1 MIKLLADNIISPLGD
16 STKTNLEAVLRGES
30 CLRRHTSV
38 HGESLPEPF
47 VGSLFE
53 KLPERE
59 GFTPFEALCIAAAE
73 PAIREAQ
80 TDITAS
86 DCVFILSTT
95 KGNIWSSPA
104 DSARK
109 IAAFFGNRTTPVVAS
124 TACTSGVT
132 AQLTAYR
139 LLTAGTYRTAVIIGC
154 DVQTRFIVSGFQSF
168 KALSPE
174 PCRPFDADR
183 QGLNA
188 GEAAAAMVL
197 QNCVDA
203 PGWTLLGGSI
213 HNDANHISGPSRT
226 AEGSLRCLND
236 TLEILSQ
243 ATQIQ
248 PLQDT
253 LACVSVHG
261 TGTAYNDEM
270 EAIALH
276 RAGLEDAPVTGL
288 KGYYGHAMGAAGLL
302 ETILT
307 IHALNRGLVLPTRG
321 FSHQGTTYPVNLS
334 PAARTTDKQAF
345 IKLLSGFG
353 GVNAAVAWSREQTLP
368 GLPCVG
374 EECIKAE
381 TPQIT
386 QLNEV
391 RLTAA
396 DDLVARFRALGT
408 PYPKFFKMDT
418 LCRLGFVAAEE
429 LLKDHADRIDPEHT
443 ALILANRSASL
454 QNDTD
459 YQATIADPLNY
470 YPSPALFV
478 YTLPNIVTGEL
489 AIRHHLFGE
498 TAFYIL
504 EKETDLQPIVEATL
518 RDKHITSAIVGW
530 VECSSKTEYD
540 AHLRLVTKNK

>member
-1 MIKLLADNIISPLGD
+1 MIILLADNIISPLGD

-38 HGESLPEPF
+38 HGESLPELF

-80 TDITAS
+80 TDVTAS

-132 AQLTAYR
+132 AQLMAYR
-139 LLTAGTYRTAVIIGC
+139 LLAAGTYRTAVIIGC
-154 DVQTRFIVSGFQSF
+154 DVQNRFIVSGFQSF

-197 QNCVDA
+197 QAEDSSGLR
-203 PGWTLLGGSI
+203 GWMLLGGSI

-236 TLEILSQ
+236 TLEL
-243 ATQIQ
+243 
-248 PLQDT
+248 LGDT
-253 LACVSVHG
+253 ALACVSVHG
-261 TGTAYNDEM
+261 TGTNYNDEM

-276 RAGLEDAPVTGL
+276 RAGLEDTPVTGL

-353 GVNAAVAWSREQTLP
+353 GVNAAVAWEKTLP
-368 GLPCVG
+368 GSQTLSGSPCLGG
-374 EECIKAE
+374 E
-381 TPQIT
+381 
-386 QLNEV
+386 LSLVNEV

-429 LLKDHADRIDPEHT
+429 LLKDHADCIDPEHT

-459 YQATIADPLNY
+459 YQATIADPQNY

-504 EKETDLQPIVEATL
+504 EKEADLQPIVEATL
-518 RDKHITSAIVGW
+518 RDEHITSAIVGW
-530 VECSSKTEYD
+530 VECSSKCDFE
-540 AHLRLVTKNK
+540 AHLQLKIERSSGVQECRQM